1 MGKHMGQR
9 TDRAVGASEDAAPDL
24 RDCASGAGGA
34 AVVGEVIDFDIV
46 LASASPRRRDIL
58 EQAGIP
64 FTVCASNVDESLGP
78 DDLAQPVEAA
88 KKLAQRKAGAAVQ
101 EVLGVDYVGSLIVIG
116 ADTVVDCQGEIFGKP
131 EDAEDAKR
139 MLRRLS
145 GRTHQ
150 VHTAVS
156 VWMIHAPNVEDVSLG
171 YRTFSDTTHVRF
183 KDLAEHDIEDYL
195 AQGESFDKAGA
206 YAIQGQGAALV
217 EGIEGYR
224 STVVGFPIER
234 VLDEFPDIA
243 RMRRV

>member
-1 MGKHMGQR
+1 MEE
-9 TDRAVGASEDAAPDL
+9 TDRLISANVEGDKDDAHAGTGDYPGDAAE
-24 RDCASGAGGA
+24 A

-64 FTVCASNVDESLGP
+64 FTVCVSDVDESLEP

-101 EVLGVDYVGSLIVIG
+101 EVLSDEYVGSLIVIG
-116 ADTVVDCQGEIFGKP
+116 ADTVVDCRGEVFGKP
-131 EDAEDAKR
+131 QDTEDAKR
-139 MLRRLS
+139 MLRSLS
-145 GRTHQ
+145 GRTHR

-156 VWMIHAPNVEDVSLG
+156 VWMIHAPNAQDVSLG
-171 YRTFSDTTHVRF
+171 YRTFSDTTCVRF
-183 KDLAEHDIEDYL
+183 KELAECDIESYL
-195 AQGESFDKAGA
+195 ACGESFDKAGA
-206 YAIQGQGAALV
+206 YAIQGEGSALV
-217 EGIEGYR
+217 EGIDGYR

>member
-1 MGKHMGQR
+1 MGKRMGQKA
-9 TDRAVGASEDAAPDL
+9 DRPAEANGGVESEQRGCGAL
-24 RDCASGAGGA
+24 GAEA
-34 AVVGEVIDFDIV
+34 AVVGEVIDFEIV

-64 FTVCASNVDESLGP
+64 FTVCASDVDESLEP

-116 ADTVVDCQGEIFGKP
+116 ADTVVDCRGEIFGKP
-131 EDAEDAKR
+131 KDAEDAKR

-156 VWMIHAPNVEDVSLG
+156 VWMIHAPNAEDVSLG

-183 KDLAEHDIEDYL
+183 KELAERDIEDYL

-206 YAIQGQGAALV
+206 YAIQGRGAALV

-243 RMRRV
+243 RMRRM